1 MKTHKQIA
9 YYLLAILFLASMF
22 SCRPRYLR
30 CGKKRYCDTN
40 KTQKLTPVKTVK
52 TAVTACK

>member
-1 MKTHKQIA
+1 MRRIKQLPYYIFDGIFIA
-9 YYLLAILFLASMF
+9 SVF

-40 KTQKLTPVKTVK
+40 KVHEVIPEETISSDFAT
-52 TAVTACK
+52 CK

>member
-1 MKTHKQIA
+1 MKTRKQIS

-40 KTQKLTPVKTVK
+40 KTQKVVPVKT
-52 TAVTACK
+52 TTTDFATCK